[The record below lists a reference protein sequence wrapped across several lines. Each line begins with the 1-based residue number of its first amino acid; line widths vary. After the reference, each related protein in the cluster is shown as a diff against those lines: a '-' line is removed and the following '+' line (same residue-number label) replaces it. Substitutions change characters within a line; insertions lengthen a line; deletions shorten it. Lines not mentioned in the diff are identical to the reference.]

1 MLRGIEYN
9 AAQNGFI
16 THAFSFMNSRLVS
29 LVSATLALLAGS
41 AALAANAAQLPD
53 GRIQFSPREAMVS
66 GGASLE
72 GDSGKE
78 PAVRIVGGESRAR
91 WEFKPTRWGRYDVRV
106 EVAGLGSVNLTVD
119 IAGTTLRG
127 HDTLGATRTHKW
139 IQAGRFYLAKSEP
152 FRVEIAG
159 SAADGSPIDVS
170 SVELIPAPEGEP
182 ILAAADGSFELKASQ
197 ATTHSVTMRYEPA
210 VIKNCLGYWVNPSD
224 WADWQFPVT
233 RSGVYE
239 VEVWQGCGKG
249 QGGSDVSVEVDQR
262 RFEFV
267 VEETGHF
274 QIFLPRRIGR
284 VWLEAGSV
292 HSLALK
298 PQKKK
303 AGAIMDIRQVRLVP
317 VPSVAVPAALFK
329 NLAKSPNGERQ
340 GVRRIVALGDSI
352 TYGGGW
358 VEWLETW
365 MRLQNPG
372 ATVEWINVGLPSETV
387 SGLSEEG
394 HAGGAFPRPDAH
406 ERLARVLEQTRP
418 DLVLVC
424 YGMNDGIYFPYGAD
438 RAAKFQE
445 GMRWVHQRIEAA
457 GAKVLHL
464 TPPMFDPVPLKGR
477 TLPAGRDRYPQ
488 PYEGYDDVL
497 ARYSDWLVSQR
508 SAGWEVVDVHG
519 PMRHFL
525 QERRK
530 REPGFVLAGDGVH
543 PSGQGHWLIAREVLR
558 YWGADSA
565 VVADDSP
572 NTLLAAHPDGAA
584 IAELVGRRQRLT
596 KDTWLT
602 STGHQRPGM
611 GRGVSMPEAAR
622 ESGRLNAAVYALAD
636 RQFPGKRSLWYGFER
651 FDFEVDGHAV
661 TVVAPEVVAPGRP
674 WLWEAEFFGHKPNPD
689 LALLGRGFHVVY
701 LSVPDLL
708 GSPTAVQDWNA
719 LYRELTRRFQFSA
732 KVALSGL
739 SRGGLYAYNWAV
751 ANPDKVACIYGD
763 APVCDFKSWP
773 GGKGKGPGSDR
784 DWKLVLS
791 LYGFRS
797 DVEAMAYPG
806 NPVDSLESL
815 ARARVPL
822 LHVYGDADE
831 VVPWEENTGLL
842 AERYRK
848 LGGSITLIAKP
859 GVKHHPHGLDDS
871 TPIVDFLWNHT
882 ATPEAKAWLA
892 SRGGGPQDASGRP
905 FIRKLGTVDLD
916 LVETTPV
923 LVQGRLWR
931 FEWVRQGVGQ
941 QYWDN
946 HRNTNY
952 FRFRDPESGEV
963 TPPFADGYEF
973 GSAYVED
980 GAVYVT
986 GTWQRSQIDLFV
998 SRDLR
1003 NWERRPV
1010 VPTGRY
1016 GIYNTS
1022 LCRTDR
1028 DHVLMFEI
1036 DKPKAEAGV
1045 PFTARFIRS
1054 RDLVHWA
1061 LTSPECVYSRE
1072 RYTAPHCLRWKD
1084 GWFYD
1089 FFLEA
1094 HEGYE
1099 MRVVRSRDLKRWESS
1114 PLNPVLKASP
1124 KDRLI
1129 ARAGISDEQRSRIA
1143 NAVNLNNS
1151 DLDFCE
1157 RDGRL
1162 VMTYSWG
1169 NQQGVE
1175 HLASAVYDGT
1185 VAQFLDGWF
1194 PKPQHR

>member
-1 MLRGIEYN
+1 
-9 AAQNGFI
+9 
-16 THAFSFMNSRLVS
+16 MNSRIVS
-29 LVSATLALLAGS
+29 LPPTLLPLVLGLFACAVCAG
-41 AALAANAAQLPD
+41 QLPD
-53 GRIQFSPREAMVS
+53 GRVQFSPRDAVMS
-66 GGASLE
+66 GGAGLE
-72 GDSGKE
+72 E
-78 PAVRIVGGESRAR
+78 PTTGTPTLRLAGAMSRAR
-91 WEFKPTRWGRYDVRV
+91 WDFKPTRWGRYEVIVDVVGQDSPDLTV
-106 EVAGLGSVNLTVD
+106 EVAG
-119 IAGTTLRG
+119 TTLKSHEPMAASGPQHRI
-127 HDTLGATRTHKW
+127 R
-139 IQAGRFYLAKSEP
+139 AGRFYLAKSDP
-152 FRVEIAG
+152 FQVEIA
-159 SAADGSPIDVS
+159 SASAIGISA
-170 SVELIPAPEGEP
+170 VELVPAPEGEP
-182 ILAAADGSFELKASQ
+182 VIALADGSFELKASQ

-210 VIKNCLGYWVNPSD
+210 AIKNCLGYWVNPTD
-224 WADWQFPVT
+224 WADWQFPVART
-233 RSGVYE
+233 GVYE
-239 VEVWQGCGKG
+239 IEVWQGCGKG

-262 RFEFV
+262 RFEFL

-303 AGAIMDIRQVRLVP
+303 AGAIMDIRQVRLIPVRDAS
-317 VPSVAVPAALFK
+317 VPSLGLSKESRPGGSK
-329 NLAKSPNGERQ
+329 RS

-372 ATVEWINVGLPSETV
+372 AQVEWINVGLPSETV
-387 SGLSEEG
+387 SGLSEAG

-406 ERLARVLEQTRP
+406 ERLARVLDQTHP

-424 YGMNDGIYFPYGAD
+424 YGMNDGIYFPYGRE
-438 RAAKFQE
+438 RAAKFEE
-445 GMRWVHQRIEAA
+445 GMRWVHARIEAA
-457 GAKVLHL
+457 GAKVVHL
-464 TPPMFDPVPLKGR
+464 TSPTFDPIPLKGR
-477 TLPAGRDRYPQ
+477 TLPAGLDRYPQ
-488 PYEGYDDVL
+488 PYVGYDDVL
-497 ARYSDWLVSQR
+497 GRYSDWLIAQR
-508 SAGWEVVDVHG
+508 SKGWEVIDVHG
-519 PMRHFL
+519 PMRRYL
-525 QERRK
+525 DERRK
-530 REPGFVLAGDGVH
+530 REPGFALAGDGVH
-543 PSGQGHWLIAREVLR
+543 PSAQGHWLIAREVLR
-558 YWGADSA
+558 HWGAEAA
-565 VVADDSP
+565 VVADETP
-572 NTLLAAHPDGAA
+572 NTLLATHPDGAA
-584 IAELVGRRQRLT
+584 IADLVGRRQRLT
-596 KDTWLT
+596 KDAWLT

-611 GRGVSMPEAAR
+611 SRGVPLSEAAR
-622 ESGRLNAAVYALAD
+622 ESGRLNAAVYALAE

-651 FDFEVDGHAV
+651 FDFEVDGHPV
-661 TVVAPEVVAPGRP
+661 TVVAPEVAAPGRP

-701 LSVPDLL
+701 LGVPDLL

-719 LYRELTRRFQFSA
+719 AYRELTRRFRLSS
-732 KVALSGL
+732 KVALCGL
-739 SRGGLYAYNWAV
+739 SRGGLYAYNWAI
-751 ANPDKVACIYGD
+751 ANPDKVACLYGD
-763 APVCDFKSWP
+763 APVCDFRSWP
-773 GGKGKGPGSDR
+773 GGKGKGPGSER
-784 DWKLVLS
+784 DWKLVLGQ
-791 LYGFRS
+791 YGFRT
-797 DVEAMAYPG
+797 DAEAMAYPG
-806 NPVDSLESL
+806 NPVDRLEPL
-815 ARARVPL
+815 ARAGVPL

-831 VVPWEENTGLL
+831 VVPWDENTGVV
-842 AERYRK
+842 ATRYRK

-892 SRGGGPQDASGRP
+892 SRGGGPQDAGGRP
-905 FIRKLGTVDLD
+905 LIRKQGTVDLD

-923 LVQGRLWR
+923 MFQGRLWR

-946 HRNTNY
+946 RRGTNY
-952 FRFRDPESGEV
+952 FRFRDPDSGEV
-963 TPPFADGYEF
+963 TAPFADGYEF
-973 GSAYVED
+973 GSAFVED

-1003 NWERRPV
+1003 TWERRV
-1010 VPTGRY
+1010 VLPAGRY

-1036 DKPKAEAGV
+1036 DKPQSEAGT

-1054 RDLVHWA
+1054 RDLVHWT
-1061 LTSPECVYSRE
+1061 LTSPDCVYARD

-1089 FFLEA
+1089 FYLEA
-1094 HEGYE
+1094 HDGYE
-1099 MRVVRSRDLKRWESS
+1099 IRVVRSRDLKHWEAS

-1124 KDRLI
+1124 RDKLI
-1129 ARAGISDEQRSRIA
+1129 ARAGIPDDQRSRIA

-1151 DLDFCE
+1151 DIDLCE

-1162 VMTYSWG
+1162 VINYSWG

-1175 HLASAVYDGT
+1175 HLAAAVYDGT
-1185 VAQFLDGWF
+1185 LAQFLDGWF
-1194 PKPQHR
+1194 PRIQFR